1 MHPHSGSSPVFKI
14 VALDQGSDAWLDWRR
29 GGIGGSDA
37 PAIMG
42 ENPWKSPDDV
52 LREKLG
58 LASGEG
64 DSAAMARGVAL
75 EPAARR
81 RYAEFVGMD
90 IRPRCLQSV
99 EHDWLIAS
107 VDGLSADAGRVV
119 EIKCGESVYR
129 RTALRRRPPSYYYG
143 QLQHILAVT
152 GLGGIDF
159 WCYLPSRPEVH
170 VRVARDEGYIRRL
183 VETEREFWSVV
194 QERLHGR
201 RSP

>member
-1 MHPHSGSSPVFKI
+1 MQPQPSPAFKV
-14 VALDQGSDAWLDWRR
+14 VALDQGSNAWLDWRR

-58 LASGEG
+58 LASGETY
-64 DSAAMARGVAL
+64 SAAMAKGVAL

-81 RYAEFVGMD
+81 RYVDFVGMD
-90 IRPRCLQSV
+90 IRPQCLQSV
-99 EHDWLIAS
+99 ERGWLIAS
-107 VDGLSADAGRVV
+107 VDGLSADGALVV

-129 RTALRRRPPSYYYG
+129 KTALHRRPPSYYYG

-152 GLGGIDF
+152 GLGSIDF

-170 VRVARDEGYIRRL
+170 VRVARDEAYIGRL
-183 VETEREFWSVV
+183 IEAEKAFWGVV
-194 QERLHGR
+194 QGRLQSR
-201 RSP
+201 R